1 MKSFSWKHLLTSLG
15 AWRPSQP
22 AALRRGILLLESE
35 CLRARHKGAWLTSDD
50 TPHPPEEPRP
60 SLPARVS
67 PIICERLGARDSR
80 SGLHPPSAVHTALFV
95 DRRPLQAFRGACH
108 PCCRCPGLSL
118 SESQGPQK
126 AQPVLGRWPALGRR
140 PHLHPGCDLGPHAA
154 VPGCWASHKVSRH
167 SQAPFSPF
175 RPGDR
180 NPVPRM
186 GRERA

>member
-80 SGLHPPSAVHTALFV
+80 SGLHPPSAVHT
-95 DRRPLQAFRGACH
+95 PLRG
-108 PCCRCPGLSL
+108 PPTPPGL
-118 SESQGPQK
+118 QGGLPC
-126 AQPVLGRWPALGRR
+126 LL
-140 PHLHPGCDLGPHAA
+140 
-154 VPGCWASHKVSRH
+154 
-167 SQAPFSPF
+167 
-175 RPGDR
+175 
-180 NPVPRM
+180 PVPKALLV
-186 GRERA
+186 REPGTPEGPASAGSVACSGEKAPSPPWV